1 MDIESY
7 NLLGEKKLK
16 IFDPQDQGSGW
27 DRKIY
32 SRYKL
37 KDDFEIQKQ
46 FREPELVEG
55 KFVCKKIKDGKVCG
69 SKKCYFS
76 VAQTRSGDE
85 GQTTFIRCYVCGHM
99 WKIN

>member
-1 MDIESY
+1 MQEY
-7 NLLGEKKLK
+7 NLLGEKRLGVYDPEDKGVDWGRRLYKKYEIADSVK
-16 IFDPQDQGSGW
+16 IQN
-27 DRKIY
+27 
-32 SRYKL
+32 
-37 KDDFEIQKQ
+37 Q

-55 KFVCKKIKDGKVCG
+55 KFVCKKVKDGKVCG

-85 GQTTFIRCYVCGHM
+85 GQTTFIQCYICGHM